1 MELRLQ
7 KEADA
12 IHCYM
17 GVSSLSCAKT
27 LVLLLK
33 QLRCGFHSAEP
44 LSEMSTETLLL
55 RGASETYHII
65 PGQNRGS
72 TLLMRE
78 IVPDAGRSKSLYYTL
93 GQMPEGYGY
102 SVLIRKSPQLDMRT
116 STAEKYAEQN
126 RMPTCSFMRS
136 CFMQIRG
143 ISVSWRFL
151 DRIRKSESSSRW
163 S

>member
-1 MELRLQ
+1 MQEKNTPLLAPAAELAERLAQGGEAVELRLQ

-17 GVSSLSCAKT
+17 GVSSLACAKNSRFAVEAAT
-27 LVLLLK
+27 LRLSLSGAAFGNEHRNTAVA
-33 QLRCGFHSAEP
+33 RCVRNISHHS
-44 LSEMSTETLLL
+44 
-55 RGASETYHII
+55 
-65 PGQNRGS
+65 GQNRGS

-116 STAEKYAEQN
+116 STLLKKYGRTE
-126 RMPTCSFMRS
+126 
-136 CFMQIRG
+136 
-143 ISVSWRFL
+143 
-151 DRIRKSESSSRW
+151 SECRHAAL
-163 S
+163 